1 MAPSDAAAVKPPAD
15 VRRDIARRV
24 ALAHEPLLPGA
35 LAAMV
40 FGSTV
45 DGMADG
51 RSDLDMGIVF
61 DELPAEDELRAA
73 CQSAGGAAWSWHNGN
88 LHEEGMAVGFDLEG
102 IEVQIAYTN
111 PLILQRDLDEL
122 LVDHKPDT
130 LNHKVAEGLL
140 KAEPLI
146 APERLAAWRAQV
158 ARYPQGLADAMMR
171 HHLAEPTPW
180 KWFGYLLQRDSALWC
195 RELLVDACYR
205 LFGVLAG
212 LNHRYYT
219 ASSSSACTALP
230 ASCDTRRPIS
240 PIVSRRCWWRRCP
253 RRFAP
258 CMHST
263 VKCWRCS
270 LPMRRTSTAVP
281 RTTGAHVSTCR
292 RPERSQAS
300 GSAMPAARAA
310 ARTGSGQLIMPG
322 SCPLAMPTR

>member
-1 MAPSDAAAVKPPAD
+1 MAPSDAAAAMPPAD

-88 LHEEGMAVGFDLEG
+88 LREEGMAVGFDFEG
-102 IEVQIAYTN
+102 IEVQIAYTS
-111 PLILQRDLDEL
+111 PVILQRDLDEL

-205 LFGVLAG
+205 LFGLLAG

-219 ASSSSACTALP
+219 HFQFK
-230 ASCDTRRPIS
+230 RMH
-240 PIVSRRCWWRRCP
+240 
-253 RRFAP
+253 RFAGELRHAP
-258 CMHST
+258 PDLADR
-263 VKCWRCS
+263 VEALLVAP
-270 LPMRRTSTAVP
+270 LPEAFRALYALDGEVLALLAVHAPHIDCGAAHDRRTRFNVP
-281 RTTGAHVSTCR
+281 
-292 RPERSQAS
+292 
-300 GSAMPAARAA
+300 PA
-310 ARTGSGQLIMPG
+310 
-322 SCPLAMPTR
+322 

>member
-1 MAPSDAAAVKPPAD
+1 
-15 VRRDIARRV
+15 
-24 ALAHEPLLPGA
+24 
-35 LAAMV
+35 
-40 FGSTV
+40 
-45 DGMADG
+45 
-51 RSDLDMGIVF
+51 
-61 DELPAEDELRAA
+61 
-73 CQSAGGAAWSWHNGN
+73 
-88 LHEEGMAVGFDLEG
+88 MAVGFDLEG

-219 ASSSSACTALP
+219 VFQFK
-230 ASCDTRRPIS
+230 R
-240 PIVSRRCWWRRCP
+240 VH
-253 RRFAP
+253 RFAGRAHTAP
-258 CMHST
+258 PDLADRVEALLVAPLPEAFARCMHST

-281 RTTGAHVSTCR
+281 RTTGAPSSRVNSLSRVRWGPHD
-292 RPERSQAS
+292 
-300 GSAMPAARAA
+300 AA
-310 ARTGSGQLIMPG
+310 
-322 SCPLAMPTR
+322 